1 MIEGTCVDDN
11 MHGTH
16 VAGTI
21 AAKANNATGV
31 AGVAFNANLAI
42 CEALRAAAGTGLT
55 SDIANCINW
64 AHPRAP
70 R

>member
-1 MIEGTCVDDN
+1 MDCADSAGGLLVEGTCVDDN

-31 AGVAFNANLAI
+31 AGVAFNASLSI
-42 CEALRAAAGTGLT
+42 RRALRTAAGTGLT
-55 SDIANCINW
+55 S
-64 AHPRAP
+64 H
-70 R
+70 